1 MQKKSIKNKT
11 HCVYDGIDEF
21 LEHNPNKN
29 IVFDWRK
36 ADEGDWVLSD
46 DDRVV
51 QLLKV
56 SKNVKHPG
64 DRKNYKYANGW
75 VRTIVGSF
83 LNRPNIKMDTDFD
96 QHPNRYTFSKKIKN
110 TADRVYKRN
119 MSQIKK
125 KNLRLT

>member
-21 LEHNPNKN
+21 LKHNPNKN

-56 SKNVKHPG
+56 VKMLNIPAIE
-64 DRKNYKYANGW
+64 KIINMQM
-75 VRTIVGSF
+75 VG
-83 LNRPNIKMDTDFD
+83 
-96 QHPNRYTFSKKIKN
+96 
-110 TADRVYKRN
+110 
-119 MSQIKK
+119 
-125 KNLRLT
+125 